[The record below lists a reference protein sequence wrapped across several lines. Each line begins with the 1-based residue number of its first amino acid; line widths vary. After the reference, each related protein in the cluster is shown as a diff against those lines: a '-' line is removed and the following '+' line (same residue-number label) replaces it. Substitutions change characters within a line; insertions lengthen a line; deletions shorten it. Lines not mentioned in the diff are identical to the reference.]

1 MKWAAHTA
9 NAPLAC
15 DTGRVAGGRRRCHVS
30 SMVAAPSAE
39 AERPREH
46 AAAAPALLPRIGCR
60 QRRSDQ
66 RRREWRSGQR
76 PMQRPLRR
84 VHLLAVC
91 QPAVPNLS
99 GGGRGTKPPGRYS
112 ALKPPICTRQHP
124 RQPARE
130 RSIDRGPSSTRLCMA
145 EAGGAERG
153 FVQRWAPMGNC
164 CGAPIDDND
173 EKPPAPEPEP
183 EPVVAEGTPPQT
195 PADRVRSSLDV
206 PASRLPPVCLTACW
220 LLSSRRP
227 TARRRRRRTT

>member
-1 MKWAAHTA
+1 MGCAHHQRRGL
-9 NAPLAC
+9 NGGK
-15 DTGRVAGGRRRCHVS
+15 GRAVSSRRRCRVS
-30 SMVAAPSAE
+30 SMVVAPSPE
-39 AERPREH
+39 AERPRER

-124 RQPARE
+124 RQTQLE
-130 RSIDRGPSSTRLCMA
+130 RSIRPCCIICLGDTESSSAHNSAA
-145 EAGGAERG
+145 ELFA
-153 FVQRWAPMGNC
+153 
-164 CGAPIDDND
+164 
-173 EKPPAPEPEP
+173 
-183 EPVVAEGTPPQT
+183 VVAMMQQALLPRSGPQVRQFSSCKAQQGGLRGTY
-195 PADRVRSSLDV
+195 
-206 PASRLPPVCLTACW
+206 SRGM
-220 LLSSRRP
+220 
-227 TARRRRRRTT
+227 

>member
-1 MKWAAHTA
+1 MERGLKRAAHTA

-76 PMQRPLRR
+76 PTQRPLRR

-124 RQPARE
+124 RQNQLE
-130 RSIDRGPSSTRLCMA
+130 RSIDRGPSFASVTRLCPTWDA
-145 EAGGAERG
+145 IRDRRG
-153 FVQRWAPMGNC
+153 FAQ
-164 CGAPIDDND
+164 GA
-173 EKPPAPEPEP
+173 
-183 EPVVAEGTPPQT
+183 VR
-195 PADRVRSSLDV
+195 ADF
-206 PASRLPPVCLTACW
+206 
-220 LLSSRRP
+220 LLRGRP
-227 TARRRRRRTT
+227 KKI